1 MVRALAA
8 HLCGPGSNF
17 GVEAICGSLLLVFSF
32 AARGFHPGTPVSQ
45 FAVFTSPTI
54 HLVYFPPKFC
64 TSFVFNFSWG
74 LQSSHEEMMTMLM
87 QNLGANTL
95 YFGRCASGKSLM
107 TDNLGNNKGLFNV
120 GKKKDRNA
128 PMTLKSLHGRLTDDQ

>member
-87 QNLGANTL
+87 QNLGANKV
-95 YFGRCASGKSLM
+95 YYVRCTIANSNWTRNQIDEG
-107 TDNLGNNKGLFNV
+107 GLVQDSHSFEFF
-120 GKKKDRNA
+120 KFHEF
-128 PMTLKSLHGRLTDDQ
+128 PLS